1 MSTLSAFK
9 QKEEYVLEETRA
21 LFRKSL
27 RENNDVTARKFMETD
42 PHARRLVLQLAKK
55 LNMKV
60 KVKDEKGA
68 VNAIRSEAL
77 ARATTEELF
86 IENRIEIVKEELTD
100 SFRAVERECAERV
113 EERRVVLDKALDAHL
128 ALIAADVSVIRAKLD
143 AWRNTQGAVREQ
155 ILSVCA

>member
-1 MSTLSAFK
+1 
-9 QKEEYVLEETRA
+9 
-21 LFRKSL
+21 
-27 RENNDVTARKFMETD
+27 METD

-143 AWRNTQGAVREQ
+143 AWRNTQGAVRER